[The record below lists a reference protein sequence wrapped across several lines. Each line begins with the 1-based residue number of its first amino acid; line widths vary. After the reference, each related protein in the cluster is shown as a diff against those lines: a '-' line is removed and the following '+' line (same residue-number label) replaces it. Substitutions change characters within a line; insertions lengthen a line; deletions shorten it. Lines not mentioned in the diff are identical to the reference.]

1 MANNIK
7 SIESLAESTEAAGT
21 RTTKAQL
28 QFTPVE
34 SSNWLILFSAEV
46 KSSASNDAD
55 IAVFFNVNGADKS
68 SIVESCGS
76 TSIDYRNVSGFY
88 YVTGQTAQQTYKIDF
103 NRINTNTAS
112 IKNARIVAIRTDVA
126 GADVRYAESLGEAT
140 NIGTTYGA
148 RATLSFT
155 PATAGDYLVLAC
167 CEGRSDDAA
176 TSWGARVN
184 QNSGALYVPILTTGI
199 EHYIQ
204 EDVNTGVW
212 QPFFAGRVINLA
224 ASAQT
229 LAIETVG
236 ESGSTADTR
245 AHRII
250 AIRLS
255 NVYTYGNAQTDTAAT
270 NTATTPGVRNTL
282 NTTAPG
288 SVKECL
294 IVATQHNRN
303 SAANASAYGEFE
315 IDDTIVAGNRH
326 EPQDTT
332 DFWSFG
338 VGIYKQVNAS
348 QSIKLETTWYGDTT
362 ATHTIKNSSITY
374 IEIES
379 ASTPVT
385 VTPSVQS
392 VVSSF
397 IAPLIKI
404 GTILLVAAQTAL
416 CSVQA
421 PTIAVNAFHA
431 PPAQVITVN
440 QQAPGIK
447 TNSIITPAVQGTSV
461 SIQPPAVKIPI
472 TVAPAAQTVSS
483 AFQTPTIK
491 IGVSHSAGAQTA
503 SWTIPPPNII
513 INTLITPPVQATLYS
528 IQPPTISGDA
538 NISGSIQ
545 TALFSI
551 QAPTVVV
558 GGNIVITPAVQG
570 TSVSI
575 QSPIVTTSGGALITP
590 SAQSIAYSIQSPAI
604 SGDANISISVQG
616 VSVSI
621 QSPTIIIPGNIIIT
635 PNVQTAS
642 ISLQTPNIKQGVG
655 INAYIQA
662 ITTNLLPPAISTD
675 SLIQPSAQNLIFT
688 ILATGAKSYKSFYL
702 KSGRVRP

>member
-184 QNSGALYVPILTTGI
+184 QKSGA
-199 EHYIQ
+199 
-204 EDVNTGVW
+204 
-212 QPFFAGRVINLA
+212 
-224 ASAQT
+224 
-229 LAIETVG
+229 
-236 ESGSTADTR
+236 TADTR

-575 QSPIVTTSGGALITP
+575 QSP
-590 SAQSIAYSIQSPAI
+590 
-604 SGDANISISVQG
+604 
-616 VSVSI
+616 
-621 QSPTIIIPGNIIIT
+621 TIIIPGNIIIT

-642 ISLQTPNIKQGVG
+642 ISLQPPNIKQGVG

>member
-103 NRINTNTAS
+103 NRIGTNTAS

-184 QNSGALYVPILTTGI
+184 QKSGA
-199 EHYIQ
+199 
-204 EDVNTGVW
+204 
-212 QPFFAGRVINLA
+212 
-224 ASAQT
+224 
-229 LAIETVG
+229 
-236 ESGSTADTR
+236 TADTR

-294 IVATQHNRN
+294 IVTTPHNKN
-303 SAANASAYGEFE
+303 NAAKAYAYGEFE
-315 IDDTIVAGNRH
+315 IDNPKVPDNRP

-385 VTPSVQS
+385 VTPSVKS

-513 INTLITPPVQATLYS
+513 INTLITPP
-528 IQPPTISGDA
+528 
-538 NISGSIQ
+538 IQ

-604 SGDANISISVQG
+604 SGDANISISVKG

-621 QSPTIIIPGNIIIT
+621 QP
-635 PNVQTAS
+635 
-642 ISLQTPNIKQGVG
+642 PNIKQGVG